1 MNSQTSSPTSAEW
14 GVFLLRVSLGVL
26 FLAHSIVLKLITYG
40 ADGTAQFFVGVGLP
54 GWLAYV
60 TIVWELVGGILLVL
74 GIQTRLV
81 SLILTPILLGALF
94 FVHLANGWV
103 FTNTNGGWEYPAYLF
118 VLCMAQA
125 LLGDGPYALSPS
137 RPLGEL
143 FGQGPRV
150 QTAR

>member
-118 VLCMAQA
+118 VLCIAQA

-137 RPLGEL
+137 RPLGEI
-143 FGQGPRV
+143 FGQSRSV
-150 QTAR
+150 QPAR